1 MVGEVRGLRK
11 FDLMK
16 YLIVKRL
23 FDVFFSFLVLV
34 IIFPFLIIISLIIKY
49 DTNGPALFLGIR
61 SGKNNKD
68 FKIYKFR
75 TMYYL
80 SNTDKMTTSATDER
94 ITPVGRFLRKYKLD
108 ELPQFINVLKGE
120 MSIVGPRPELPY
132 YTRKYSKNERV
143 ILSVQPGITDF
154 ASIKYHKL
162 SAMMPDKDTNNFF
175 EEKILK
181 NKNLL
186 RIKYVNELS
195 FLTDLNIFFKTI
207 FKILLIF
214 VKK

>member
-1 MVGEVRGLRK
+1 MKTLLDTFIAILGLIGLSPVFILISILIKMTSRG
-11 FDLMK
+11 D
-16 YLIVKRL
+16 
-23 FDVFFSFLVLV
+23 
-34 IIFPFLIIISLIIKY
+34 IFY
-49 DTNGPALFLGIR
+49 QGIR

-108 ELPQFINVLKGE
+108 ELPQFVNVLKGE